1 MWSGLLCILT
11 TQESHREQYMQ
22 GLAYVSIPLCK
33 QSSYKNTLLLVTF
46 KCRSFRF
53 HIRLHFLNFQR
64 PRRRPAESYTGIPDE
79 KYYPLCFSL
88 SHFCTS
94 SVTPF
99 PSLREAQ
106 FPFPIN
112 LIIHIPTN
120 PKVHTHTQLI

>member
-22 GLAYVSIPLCK
+22 GLAYVS
-33 QSSYKNTLLLVTF
+33 TLSVNRAVVKLLVTF

-53 HIRLHFLNFQR
+53 HIRFHFLNFQR
-64 PRRRPAESYTGIPDE
+64 PRRRPAESYTGTPDE

-112 LIIHIPTN
+112 LIIHISTN
-120 PKVHTHTQLI
+120 PKVHTHTRTHS